1 MIEQTAG
8 LIEKAQTGD
17 LVAWESLLT
26 AVYPLALRQARILLR
41 DEDLAEDAVQNALIK
56 IHTHLHSLVEI
67 AAFSAWWRRIVT
79 NEVYMILRLKQRETQ
94 GLDEGTLQHIGIGV
108 DELVVLRCEL
118 ARALQLLP
126 FDQQQVVIDVDLLGV
141 SLLEVAGQNQ
151 IPLGTVKSRL
161 FRARERLQHELEI
174 FRERR
179 KEKKTMDNTME
190 DTMARDLAGVFY
202 NYLEGTMNG
211 AERAKFEL
219 DLVGH
224 PEWEKE
230 LRRHKDFLTLL
241 HTLTGKMTLTSA
253 EIMKKIQTVTAKITD
268 YEQVVDDTRFEQG
281 SPHTLTTHTWFQTP
295 DVYRIESHHPVMG
308 DLVVIFRG
316 VEVLTYMKDARQAVK
331 TKVSEGVKEQMG
343 LDFTYSLKLMA
354 ADKDSRSLGTDYV
367 SGRPALHLQFN
378 QKTSGKGDM
387 VTHLWMDKDTWM
399 PLVTELYNADHELVQ
414 RKVVRELRLNQGL
427 PDELFNLLLPPDT
440 EMQDKTKDK
449 DIVQS
454 IEEIT
459 LQEVQER
466 MGEQPYLSKEGET
479 GGVYQ
484 AKHQWIK
491 MTSGEGGL
499 VTNYFVPGD
508 PLPKLNVTQG
518 KFAHANLP
526 PQLPLTPVSF
536 DFAGTEVEGSYLE
549 VSHKPVMGI
558 IVWNHT
564 GRYYT
569 VSGDFDQKGLLLA
582 ISKLFM
588 PDPISPIS

>member
-1 MIEQTAG
+1 MIEQNAG
-8 LIEKAQTGD
+8 MIKKAQAGD
-17 LVAWESLLT
+17 LVAWESLLA
-26 AVYPLALRQARILLR
+26 AVYPPALRQARALLR

-56 IHTHLHSLVEI
+56 MHTHLHSLDEI
-67 AAFSAWWRRIVT
+67 AAFSSWWRRIVT

-94 GLDEGTLQHIGIGV
+94 GLDEGILQHLGLAV

-126 FDQQQVVIDVDLLGV
+126 LDQQQVVIDVDLMGV
-141 SLLEVAGQNQ
+141 SLLEVAGQKQ

-161 FRARERLQHELEI
+161 FRARERLQHELEV
-174 FRERR
+174 FREGR
-179 KEKKTMDNTME
+179 KEKKTMDTTVDN
-190 DTMARDLAGVFY
+190 TMARELTGVFY

-211 AERAKFEL
+211 AERARFEL

-241 HTLTGKMTLTSA
+241 HTLTGKLTLTSA
-253 EIMKKIQTVTAKITD
+253 EIMEKIQTVTAKIKD
-268 YEQVVDDTRFEQG
+268 YEQIVDDTRFEQG
-281 SPHTLTTHTWFQTP
+281 SPQTLTTHTWFQTP
-295 DVYRIESHHPVMG
+295 DVYRIESHHPIMG
-308 DLVVIFRG
+308 EAVVVVRG
-316 VEVLTYMKDARQAVK
+316 IEVLSYMKDAKQAVK
-331 TKVSEGVKEQMG
+331 TKIGEGLKEQMG
-343 LDFTYSLKLMA
+343 LDFTDSLKLMA
-354 ADKDSRSLGTDYV
+354 ADKDSRPLGTEYV
-367 SGRPALHLQFN
+367 NGRPALHLQFN
-378 QKTSGKGDM
+378 QKANGKGDM

-427 PDELFNLLLPPDT
+427 PDELFNIILPTDI
-440 EMQDKTKDK
+440 EVQDKTKDQ
-449 DIVQS
+449 DIVQG

-479 GGVYQ
+479 GGIYQ
-484 AKHQWIK
+484 AKYQWIK
-491 MTSGEGGL
+491 MSSGEGGL
-499 VTNYFVPGD
+499 VTQYFVPGD
-508 PLPKLNVTQG
+508 PLPKLNVTQS

-536 DFAGTEVEGSYLE
+536 DFAGAKVEGSYLE
-549 VSHKPVMGI
+549 FSLKPVKGI

-564 GRYYT
+564 DRYYT
-569 VSGDFDQKGLLLA
+569 VSGDFDSKGLLLA
-582 ISKLFM
+582 ISKL
-588 PDPISPIS
+588 SLAGSH